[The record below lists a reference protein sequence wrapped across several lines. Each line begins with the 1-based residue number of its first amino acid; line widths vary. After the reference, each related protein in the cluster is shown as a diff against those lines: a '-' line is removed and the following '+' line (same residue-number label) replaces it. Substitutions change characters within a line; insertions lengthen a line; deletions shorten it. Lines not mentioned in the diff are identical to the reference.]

1 MLHRIRNP
9 ENETIRFAHN
19 KKGVVPEKIR
29 KKQLIGAAPES
40 GGRSNKTIIYT
51 VNRLFLQKK
60 YTKLDDSTEQELV
73 KTDNTRPRERTEN
86 KAKAG
91 KQRQNDS
98 LIFARKVAK
107 TVNK

>member
-19 KKGVVPEKIR
+19 EKGAVPEKIR

-51 VNRLFLQKK
+51 TNRLFLQKII
-60 YTKLDDSTEQELV
+60 YEI
-73 KTDNTRPRERTEN
+73 R
-86 KAKAG
+86 
-91 KQRQNDS
+91 
-98 LIFARKVAK
+98 
-107 TVNK
+107 

>member
-19 KKGVVPEKIR
+19 EKGAVPEKIR

-51 VNRLFLQKK
+51 ATRLFLQKIIYK
-60 YTKLDDSTEQELV
+60 I
-73 KTDNTRPRERTEN
+73 R
-86 KAKAG
+86 
-91 KQRQNDS
+91 
-98 LIFARKVAK
+98 
-107 TVNK
+107 

>member
-19 KKGVVPEKIR
+19 EKGAVPEKIR

-51 VNRLFLQKK
+51 TNRLFLQKIMV
-60 YTKLDDSTEQELV
+60 L
-73 KTDNTRPRERTEN
+73 
-86 KAKAG
+86 
-91 KQRQNDS
+91 
-98 LIFARKVAK
+98 
-107 TVNK
+107 

>member
-19 KKGVVPEKIR
+19 EKGAVPEKIR

-51 VNRLFLQKK
+51 VNRRFLQKII
-60 YTKLDDSTEQELV
+60 YEI
-73 KTDNTRPRERTEN
+73 R
-86 KAKAG
+86 
-91 KQRQNDS
+91 
-98 LIFARKVAK
+98 
-107 TVNK
+107 